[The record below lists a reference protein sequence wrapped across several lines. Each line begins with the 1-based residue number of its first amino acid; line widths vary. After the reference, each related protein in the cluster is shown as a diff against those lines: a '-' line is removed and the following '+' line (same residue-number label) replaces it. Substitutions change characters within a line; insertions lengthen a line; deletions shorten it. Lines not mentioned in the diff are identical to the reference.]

1 MARHIL
7 IIGGIAIIVLAI
19 LDMMNVPLEFP
30 TSSNGTNLAIGAG
43 LVAAPF
49 IYAKVV

>member
-1 MARHIL
+1 MAKHIF

-49 IYAKVV
+49 VYAKVV